1 MVIFYK
7 IFHVYLLRNS
17 ANFGMCTC
25 DLISLVNLHSMLV
38 WLHLSILQTGLNL
51 DLMYN
56 HSSVSAHGIAA
67 IVLSSSG
74 QSHCG
79 IHVAMILVVVSLI
92 VVFMLLGY

>member
-1 MVIFYK
+1 
-7 IFHVYLLRNS
+7 
-17 ANFGMCTC
+17 MCTC

-56 HSSVSAHGIAA
+56 HFHSDSVHGIAA

-92 VVFMLLGY
+92 VVFMLL